1 MPVACPHCQYPIEY
15 VDAAAPEAT
24 SCPACG
30 QTLRSEPTGPWVA
43 ADSLC
48 QPDPVAIGQTISHY
62 RILEKLGSGGM
73 GVVFKAHDSR
83 LGRGVVLKFL
93 PEEYARDPQRLK
105 RFQREA
111 RTASALNHPHICT
124 IHDIDENEGQ
134 PFLVMELIEGQTLNP
149 NRCPAPGADLAV
161 WPWPGA

>member
-1 MPVACPHCQYPIEY
+1 MPVVCPHCQHSIEQ
-15 VDAAAPEAT
+15 VEAAATQAI

-30 QTLRSEPTGPWVA
+30 QTLHSEPTGPWA

-48 QPDPVAIGQTISHY
+48 QPGPVAISQTIGHY

-73 GVVFKAHDSR
+73 GVVFKAHDTR
-83 LGRGVVLKFL
+83 LGRSVALKFL
-93 PEEYARDPQRLK
+93 PQEYARDPQRLE

-124 IHDIDENEGQ
+124 IHDIAENEGQ
-134 PFLVMELIEGQTLNP
+134 PFLVMELI
-149 NRCPAPGADLAV
+149 
-161 WPWPGA
+161 